1 MKQKIFMSWSQM
13 LAYLNNK
20 FINSSLKVKIELY
33 ILPLLFLYI
42 VYYFLID
49 LNNNEK
55 IPEIKNNIN
64 YSDYTNKKFDGSSL
78 ELLSSIENFSR
89 EKHIIIKSINEDK
102 NLIQIKADGKIENIS
117 ELIKK
122 IENIN
127 SFTKIDLITIK
138 NQLNQDSYYFE
149 MKIDLNKFYIKK
161 LIKEENIN
169 TSNNVLA
176 MSVNKYKINAIVADY
191 VLINSIWLRKNEMI
205 DDFKLI
211 EIKKNFVLLKNNSE
225 EIKLEL

>member
-13 LAYLNNK
+13 LAYLDNK